1 MNLLGEKENEAGLSD
16 IRDPFRRDCVEEI
29 RFRIAK
35 ALFAPYEIR
44 YTAIVEFVNGPTKGE
59 QSFTADDF
67 PSLVK
72 KVDEFT
78 NSLKP

>member
-1 MNLLGEKENEAGLSD
+1 MNLLGEKEAHSGLSD
-16 IRDPFRRDCVEEI
+16 LRDPFKRDCVEEI

-44 YTAIVEFVNGPTKGE
+44 YTAAVEFMNGPTKGE
-59 QSFTADDF
+59 QSFEAEDF

-72 KVDEFT
+72 KVDQFT